1 LLSAAEVVVAAST
14 DASMWRENGDCI
26 YNHHTYYIGSG
37 DTIALFGL
45 IGPGTSADILNTFIH
60 IGLRR

>member
-1 LLSAAEVVVAAST
+1 MAAST
-14 DASMWRENGDCI
+14 DASMWWENGDCI

-37 DTIALFGL
+37 NTVALFGL

-60 IGLRR
+60 IGLRW